1 MAARPGW
8 RLAGLAGAGWVA
20 TVAAVAGT
28 GWLDHLL
35 HQAGRADLS
44 AFAVSSIPVVVA
56 AVSAATVGAVLAVR
70 RPRHPVGWLLLGLGL
85 SQALHDL
92 TYAYTRHGLVA
103 RPGSLPG
110 AAYLAGLNNGL
121 VVMWVACAGF
131 VLLLTPTGS
140 LPSPRWRWW
149 ARVAAAAAVLWLL
162 GSVIDPAPLRPEY
175 PGIASPLGVPALS
188 GLVDALIAAALVVL
202 VALVVGAV
210 SLLLRFRRAR
220 GIERQQLRW
229 LAWGAAV
236 AAMALLTAVTALI
249 LQEDFELTTAAL
261 GVSAAVLPL
270 STGAAILRYR
280 LYDLDRIISR
290 TVAYGLLTVLLGGGY
305 AVVVLGLGQLL
316 GRESSLVVAAATL
329 AVAGLFQPARRRIQQ
344 AVDRRFNRRRHDA
357 GLTIAAFG
365 ARLRDQVDLTTLTG
379 ELMAVVDQTMQ
390 PTRSSLWLRP
400 RALAAPSA
408 RASLAPVD
416 LTRYRALSFDCYG
429 TLIDWEAGIA
439 AVLGPWAR
447 TVGLD
452 LDDER
457 LLEAYA
463 GHEAAVEREQPAA
476 RYPEVLATAFRRT
489 GEALGRTV
497 DDAWARRLGGSVPD
511 WPAFGDSPGALA
523 SLAAHYQLL
532 VVSNVHRDG
541 FAASNR
547 RLRGRFAA
555 VITAEDVGAY
565 KPAPNHFQALLGTV
579 EDLGIAPGE
588 LLHVAQSLF
597 HDHVPARRAGL
608 ATVWVNRRHDRPG
621 WGATPE
627 PSEGWSYGLE
637 VRSLGELA
645 AAADAAFE

>member
-1 MAARPGW
+1 M
-8 RLAGLAGAGWVA
+8 
-20 TVAAVAGT
+20 
-28 GWLDHLL
+28 
-35 HQAGRADLS
+35 
-44 AFAVSSIPVVVA
+44 
-56 AVSAATVGAVLAVR
+56 
-70 RPRHPVGWLLLGLGL
+70 
-85 SQALHDL
+85 
-92 TYAYTRHGLVA
+92 
-103 RPGSLPG
+103 
-110 AAYLAGLNNGL
+110 
-121 VVMWVACAGF
+121 
-131 VLLLTPTGS
+131 
-140 LPSPRWRWW
+140 
-149 ARVAAAAAVLWLL
+149 
-162 GSVIDPAPLRPEY
+162 
-175 PGIASPLGVPALS
+175 
-188 GLVDALIAAALVVL
+188 
-202 VALVVGAV
+202 
-210 SLLLRFRRAR
+210 
-220 GIERQQLRW
+220 
-229 LAWGAAV
+229 
-236 AAMALLTAVTALI
+236 
-249 LQEDFELTTAAL
+249 
-261 GVSAAVLPL
+261 
-270 STGAAILRYR
+270 
-280 LYDLDRIISR
+280 
-290 TVAYGLLTVLLGGGY
+290 
-305 AVVVLGLGQLL
+305 
-316 GRESSLVVAAATL
+316 
-329 AVAGLFQPARRRIQQ
+329 
-344 AVDRRFNRRRHDA
+344 
-357 GLTIAAFG
+357 
-365 ARLRDQVDLTTLTG
+365 
-379 ELMAVVDQTMQ
+379 
-390 PTRSSLWLRP
+390 
-400 RALAAPSA
+400 
-408 RASLAPVD
+408 D

-439 AVLGPWAR
+439 AVLGPWSR

-608 ATVWVNRRHDRPG
+608 ATVWVNRRHDRLD